1 MRTIR
6 LSGVLL
12 AILVATSLLVACS
25 GGAGPAPTQAPP
37 PKSEKAA
44 APQATAAPQPAA
56 ASQAQP
62 QATTKFPEK
71 AINLIV
77 AYGAGGGTDV
87 TARLLASDLEKVLG
101 QPVTVTNVEGGG
113 GWTGWGQ
120 LAHATPDGYTI
131 GYINVPNMFAG
142 YLDPKIKRPENLSSF
157 IPIMNHV
164 TDPGV
169 WIVKADSKFKDLQ
182 STIAEM
188 KAQPEKVSM
197 ATHGAGGDDDLALR
211 QIKKL
216 TGAQPSQINNDSTA
230 KSMTQLLGGHVD
242 VVGCNVSEVVNQYKN
257 KEVRVLGVMGDKH
270 SEYLPDVPTFKEQGI
285 DVTMS
290 VSRGIAAPAKTPSDI
305 VKVLSDGLQ
314 KAISSDSHK
323 QKAKELSLSLDIMT
337 GDQYLTFLK
346 GEEQKNKELMGW

>member
-6 LSGVLL
+6 VSGALL
-12 AILVATSLLVACS
+12 AILAATSLLAAC
-25 GGAGPAPTQAPP
+25 GGAAPAPTQGAA
-37 PKSEKAA
+37 PKSEPAA
-44 APQATAAPQPAA
+44 APQPTAAPKPTAA
-56 ASQAQP
+56 PQAQP
-62 QATTKFPEK
+62 QAATKYPEK

-87 TARLLASDLEKVLG
+87 TARLLAADLQKVLG

-131 GYINVPNMFAG
+131 GYVNVPNMFAG
-142 YLDPKIKRPENLSSF
+142 YLDPQIKRPENLSSF

-164 TDPGV
+164 TDPCV
-169 WIVKADSKFKDLQ
+169 WIVKADSRFKDLQ
-182 STIAEM
+182 STVAEM
-188 KAQPEKVSM
+188 KAQPDKVSM

-211 QIKKL
+211 QVKKL

-257 KEVRVLGVMGDKH
+257 KEVRVLGVMGEKR

-290 VSRGIAAPAKTPSDI
+290 VSRGIAVPAKTPSDV

-314 KAISSDSHK
+314 KAVASDSHK
-323 QKAKELSLSLDIMT
+323 QKAKELALSLDVMT